1 MDDTRLPRLG
11 MNTLKILLI
20 DDDKLDRMN
29 TIRLLSKSDWKIEV
43 VEAFQPEHG
52 LELAKQDNFDLILLD
67 YQLPTMTG
75 LEVLSELRSDV
86 EHQAAVVMLS
96 HSDDVELAK
105 KCIKAGAQDFII
117 KQDVTQ
123 SRLSRAIIHSQE
135 RFRIEKELRE
145 SHESM
150 KKLSELDSLT
160 GLANRYM
167 FEAALE
173 AALIYSAR
181 HQNKFAILFLDL
193 DKFKDINDT
202 LGHNVGD
209 SLLKSVATRLS
220 SIMREGDVIARLG
233 GDEFA
238 ILVNDLVSPAMA
250 RKLAER
256 SLDVITDNFKVDN
269 HTLSISASIGIATYP
284 DCGEEANQLLKCADV
299 ALYRAKDEG
308 RNKLHFYSKVMH
320 EKVQRRIFLERE
332 LQSAI
337 HRNEL
342 SMYFQPQVDAQSKQ
356 LIGAEALV
364 RWQHPTL
371 GFVPPDEF
379 IPIAEDTGQIS
390 NLAMWVYRT
399 IFYHF
404 STWLKKYDLINK
416 YFTVSIN
423 MSAVELKE
431 VNLAEKFMALLSDFD
446 IPVNAIRLELTE
458 SALTRG
464 DEDEDALKKFASNGI
479 NLSLDDFGT
488 GYSSLSRLQQFPF
501 TEIKIDKSF
510 IDVIEDESSSTR
522 FIKALSDFA
531 KAMEYEVVAEG
542 IETELQYE
550 LCAKLNIDIVQGY
563 YFSKPLP
570 ADEFEALWLEQHYT
584 GTIN

>member
-1 MDDTRLPRLG
+1 MDSAHPSLTVNALS
-11 MNTLKILLI
+11 ILLI
-20 DDDKLDRMN
+20 DDDRLDRIN
-29 TIRLLSKSDWKIEV
+29 TIRLLGKSDWKINV
-43 VEAFQPEHG
+43 VETNHAEEG
-52 LELAKQDNFDLILLD
+52 LKLAKKQKFDLILLD
-67 YQLPTMTG
+67 YQLPTMSG
-75 LEVLSELRSDV
+75 LEMLSELRRDD

-96 HSDDVELAK
+96 HSDDVDLAK

-123 SRLSRAIIHSQE
+123 SRLSRAIVHSQE

-145 SHESM
+145 SHENM

-167 FEAALE
+167 FETSLE
-173 AALIYSAR
+173 ASLKHSAR
-181 HQNKFAILFLDL
+181 QKNKFAILFLDL

-209 SLLKSVATRLS
+209 KLLRAVATRLS

-238 ILVNDLVSPAMA
+238 ILVNNLDSPAMA

-256 SLDVITDNFKVDN
+256 SLQVISDQFEIDN
-269 HTLSISASIGIATYP
+269 HRLNVSASIGIATFP
-284 DCGEEANQLLKCADV
+284 DCGEEGNQLLKCADV

-342 SMYFQPQVDAQSKQ
+342 SMYFQPQVESKSKR
-356 LIGAEALV
+356 LVGAEALV

-379 IPIAEDTGQIS
+379 IPIAEDTGQIA
-390 NLAMWVYRT
+390 NLAMWVYKST
-399 IFYHF
+399 CQTF
-404 STWLKKYDLINK
+404 SGWLQKYDLENK
-416 YFTVSIN
+416 DITMSIN
-423 MSAVELKE
+423 MSALELKQS
-431 VNLAEKFMALLSDFD
+431 NLSDRFMSLLSSFS
-446 IPVNAIRLELTE
+446 IPIKSIRLELTE
-458 SALTRG
+458 SAIARTDDG
-464 DEDEDALKKFASNGI
+464 EDALKQFSSNGLH
-479 NLSLDDFGT
+479 LSLDDFGT
-488 GYSSLSRLQQFPF
+488 GYSSLSRLQQYPF
-501 TEIKIDKSF
+501 KEIKIDKSF
-510 IDVIEDESSSTR
+510 IDVIKDESSSTR

-542 IETELQYE
+542 IETQLQYE
-550 LCAKLNIDIVQGY
+550 LCAKLNIDTVQGY
-563 YFSKPLP
+563 YFSRPLP
-570 ADEFEALWLEQHYT
+570 ANEFEQNWLKQL
-584 GTIN
+584 